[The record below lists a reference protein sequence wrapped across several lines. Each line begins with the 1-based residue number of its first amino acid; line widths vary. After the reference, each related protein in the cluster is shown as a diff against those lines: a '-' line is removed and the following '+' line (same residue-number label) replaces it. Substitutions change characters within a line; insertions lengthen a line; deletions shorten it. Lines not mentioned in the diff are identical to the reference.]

1 VDAMWLS
8 PVDGDAEAHL
18 AAADW
23 LLPVVDEESHLAAAA
38 EQMSSSL
45 SVHEQ

>member
-1 VDAMWLS
+1 MWLS
-8 PVDGDAEAHL
+8 PVDEDAEAHL

-23 LLPVVDEESHLAAAA
+23 LLPVVDKESHLAAAA
-38 EQMSSSL
+38 EQMSSL